1 MKIKMKIPGTYKK
14 NKKKIQAFLVMQSV
28 YIHTV
33 CAIPPGSYNL
43 RQKSMLKVKKSGGIL
58 IMR

>member
-14 NKKKIQAFLVMQSV
+14 NKKKKIQAFLVMQSV

-33 CAIPPGSYNL
+33 CAISPGCYNL
-43 RQKSMLKVKKSGGIL
+43 RQKSMLKVKVVAF
-58 IMR
+58 

>member
-14 NKKKIQAFLVMQSV
+14 KKKIQAFLVMQSV

-33 CAIPPGSYNL
+33 CAISPGCYNL
-43 RQKSMLKVKKSGGIL
+43 RQKSMLKVKKVVAF
-58 IMR
+58 